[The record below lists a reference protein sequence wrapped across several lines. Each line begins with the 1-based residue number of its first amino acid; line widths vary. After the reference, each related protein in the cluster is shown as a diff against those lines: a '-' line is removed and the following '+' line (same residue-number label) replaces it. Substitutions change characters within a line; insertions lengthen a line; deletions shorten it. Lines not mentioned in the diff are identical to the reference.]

1 MSIIEKSGRRT
12 LIMLLIAAVL
22 LSCFPMGTARA
33 EEMKAAAF
41 GQVLD
46 ERKMEIGPDAHYTWY
61 DMKLPQG
68 LEKVHFVEFDPQNP
82 ALELQPGK
90 TEGKVYGMQ
99 GVTKMANDADRSG
112 NRVIAAINADFYD
125 MSTGVPLGL
134 FMGDGEILT
143 SPPDDW
149 FAFGMKSDGTTIYGP
164 SPRLDRTLNINGNTV
179 PIHHINR
186 MRFNSEALI
195 LYTPSFY
202 TSTMTND
209 LGDEVELEVLDGAVK
224 SGETMRL
231 RVAAIH
237 KDKGNTPLAEGK
249 VVLSASGSYRELLS
263 GLKIGDEITAGFA
276 FEEAWS
282 DVKMAVGGQHLL
294 VKDGVPMSDPD
305 RELYPRVAIGTKAD
319 GTVVMLEVDGRAP
332 GFSEGVSFQDLA
344 LMLKDMGIVD
354 ALLLD
359 GGGSATFVA
368 RLPGEPTRKIL
379 NRPSDGAE
387 RKTANGILLVNKAPE
402 SAASRLVV
410 QPNLERVLIGSSFRF
425 NTAAIDEYAHPATF
439 AGTPNWSVDASGG
452 SIDESGLFTAGN
464 TPGMADISVTAG
476 GLAGSG
482 QVEVVEELTE
492 LKFPDAVRTFTSGA
506 QQTLSVTA
514 LRNGQ

>member
-1 MSIIEKSGRRT
+1 M
-12 LIMLLIAAVL
+12 
-22 LSCFPMGTARA
+22 
-33 EEMKAAAF
+33 
-41 GQVLD
+41 
-46 ERKMEIGPDAHYTWY
+46 
-61 DMKLPQG
+61 
-68 LEKVHFVEFDPQNP
+68 
-82 ALELQPGK
+82 
-90 TEGKVYGMQ
+90 
-99 GVTKMANDADRSG
+99 
-112 NRVIAAINADFYD
+112 
-125 MSTGVPLGL
+125 
-134 FMGDGEILT
+134 
-143 SPPDDW
+143 
-149 FAFGMKSDGTTIYGP
+149 
-164 SPRLDRTLNINGNTV
+164 